1 MKSRSMTFLWQLTKD
16 WKAEWGGA
24 YYWNHAYYENAYQHA
39 SFNTLIM
46 WSVTS
51 QSVHAVTPVTRNA
64 PKSAQRLTF
73 GGWYSSQLDKDDNGN
88 IYDIHNDK
96 IEEWYST
103 YESRMKLTVDECKAI
118 IAIDIDS
125 DLYQDLPDERRMKI
139 AQLQDDVLYDGFGPY
154 EETHIYTLG
163 TEEVGTVLVEEDGDD
178 DGDDKQKKDFPLDK
192 FDGREEDS
200 EDEGGVF
207 DDNDDDDVTPAP
219 VCEDARSTEPLDT
232 KMS

>member
-1 MKSRSMTFLWQLTKD
+1 MKSRSMTFLWQLTKE

-51 QSVHAVTPVTRNA
+51 QSVHAVTPVTRKA
-64 PKSAQRLTF
+64 PQEAQRLTF
-73 GGWYSSQLDKDDNGN
+73 GGWYSSQLDRKNDDGT
-88 IYDIHNDK
+88 IFDIRNDK

-125 DLYQDLPDERRMKI
+125 DLYQDIDDERRLKI

-163 TEEVGTVLVEEDGDD
+163 TTEQNEDEEEDDELGDPVED
-178 DGDDKQKKDFPLDK
+178 NDSRRHRRYSNSDEYD
-192 FDGREEDS
+192 DS
-200 EDEGGVF
+200 EDGGVI
-207 DDNDDDDVTPAP
+207 DDEITTSSPI
-219 VCEDARSTEPLDT
+219 CEDTIAT
-232 KMS
+232 K